1 MAPVISQ
8 SSSDG
13 KRQAVRL
20 CESDPAI
27 SEIQFLS
34 YIVAKAGTAWL
45 KNEEVLAILEFF
57 VEKRTDPALIFPDV
71 AGRWRTPGMSSS
83 FNFVP
88 LQSQLA
94 GLGHCHSLAV
104 SPSECVRS
112 QGIDARANQTHP
124 YRPSARSPQRLC
136 PRVARCTFSLGN
148 GAGVS
153 APINTCGGRKMTTR
167 RSRRRTRNSRWLTW
181 RR

>member
-104 SPSECVRS
+104 SPSRLLNAFDRKVSTHEPTKLTRIARPPDPRS
-112 QGIDARANQTHP
+112 D
-124 YRPSARSPQRLC
+124 SARGWLAVHFLSATVQEF
-136 PRVARCTFSLGN
+136 PRR
-148 GAGVS
+148 
-153 APINTCGGRKMTTR
+153 
-167 RSRRRTRNSRWLTW
+167 
-181 RR
+181 